1 MILEAI
7 AHLVNKQDLT
17 ESGMTAAMQ
26 EIMEGHATPAQ
37 IASFLTALRMKG
49 ETVAEITG
57 AARAM
62 RQRLIS
68 AGQRSHR
75 KRILMVDT
83 VGTGGDQ
90 SNTFNISTTAAFV
103 VAGAGA
109 YVAKHGNRSVSS
121 RCGSADLLERLGV
134 NIEIPP
140 SKAEECLRSVGIVFL
155 FAPSFHPA
163 MKHAIGPRKE
173 IGIRTIF
180 NLLGP
185 LTNPLLARHQ
195 LLGVYEP
202 GLTEMFAR
210 VLHRL
215 GSRRAMVVCGQDGLD
230 EITITAPTRIS
241 ELKGRRVKSYLIRPR
256 DFGIKTGKLDDIKGG
271 SPEDNA
277 RITLRILKGEK
288 GPRRDIVLLNAA
300 ATLVVSSRAKNFT
313 QGIALAQES
322 IDRGKALHK
331 LEELIEFTTTCTA

>member
-7 AHLVNKQDLT
+7 SHLVNKQDLT
-17 ESGMTAAMQ
+17 ESEMTAAMQ

-57 AARAM
+57 AAKAM

-68 AGQRSHR
+68 FGQRSHR

-90 SNTFNISTTAAFV
+90 ANTFNISTTAAFV

-210 VLHRL
+210 VLNRL

>member
-7 AHLVNKQDLT
+7 AHLVNKQNLT

-57 AARAM
+57 AAKAM

-68 AGQRSHR
+68 AGQRSRR
-75 KRILMVDT
+75 KRILIVDT

-140 SKAEECLRSVGIVFL
+140 SKAEECLGSVGIVFL

-185 LTNPLLARHQ
+185 LTNPLLARHL

-215 GSRRAMVVCGQDGLD
+215 GSQRAMVVCGQDGLD

-241 ELKGRRVKSYLIRPR
+241 ELKGKRVKSYLIRPR

-277 RITLRILKGEK
+277 RITVRILKGEK

-313 QGIALAQES
+313 QGIALSEES

-331 LEELIEFTTTCTA
+331 LEELIEFTTTCIA

>member
-1 MILEAI
+1 MILQAI
-7 AHLVNKQDLT
+7 SHLVNKQDLT

-26 EIMEGHATPAQ
+26 EIMEGQATPAQ

-57 AARAM
+57 AAKAM

-68 AGQRSHR
+68 SGQRSHR

-90 SNTFNISTTAAFV
+90 ANTFNISTTAAFV

-121 RCGSADLLERLGV
+121 QCGSADLLERLGV
-134 NIEIPP
+134 HIEIPP

-202 GLTEMFAR
+202 GLTEIFAR
-210 VLHRL
+210 VLNRL